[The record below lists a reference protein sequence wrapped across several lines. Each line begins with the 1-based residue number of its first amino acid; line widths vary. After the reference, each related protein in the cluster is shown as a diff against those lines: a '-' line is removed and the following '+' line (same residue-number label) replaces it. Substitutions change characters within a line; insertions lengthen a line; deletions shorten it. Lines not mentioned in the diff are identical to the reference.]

1 MISCSSLRKACLAPA
16 TIGVLLL
23 AACASSVA
31 APGAHGPNGEHL
43 DGPAI
48 GQAGPGRP
56 RIEARSELFEL
67 VAELEKGVLTI
78 LVDRYETNEPVLGAK
93 VSVESGALKATAAFR
108 VEQGDYVVSDAALV
122 KSLATAGQHA
132 VVFTV
137 EAGDDAD
144 LLDGTM
150 TTPGAA
156 EAAHGIGYSH
166 AAQRL
171 ALGVAG
177 ILGAGLIAFVA
188 MRHRRRQAGAGLVH
202 GATK

>member
-1 MISCSSLRKACLAPA
+1 MINCSSLRKACLAPA
-16 TIGVLLL
+16 TIGALLL

-48 GQAGPGRP
+48 GQAGPARP

-67 VAELEKGVLTI
+67 VAELENGELTI

-93 VSVESGALKATAAFR
+93 VIVESGALQATAAFR

-122 KSLATAGQHA
+122 KTLATAGQHA

-156 EAAHGIGYSH
+156 GSAHDHGHSH
-166 AAQRL
+166 TLERL
-171 ALGVAG
+171 ALGGAG

-188 MRHRRRQAGAGLVH
+188 MRLRRRQAGAGLAH
-202 GATK
+202 GAAK